1 MIKLSKLSTYT
12 KAVRKNARTGNTEL
26 EALDVKKQN
35 PKSAID
41 IPSNGYILKPNEIY
55 IADVDDPSSERFHE
69 NYFRVDLE
77 KLGVTCKILD
87 DQCYITVLRPLRIYQ
102 DWGLFYEDEK
112 E

>member
-12 KAVRKNARTGNTEL
+12 KQVRKNARTGNTEL

-35 PKSAID
+35 PKNEIL
-41 IPSNGYILKPNEIY
+41 IPTNGYILKPNEVY

-69 NYFRVDLE
+69 QHFRTDLLA
-77 KLGVTCKILD
+77 LGVACTILD
-87 DQCYITVLRPLRIYQ
+87 DQCYITVQRPLRIYQ
-102 DWGLFYEDEK
+102 DTGLFYEEK